1 MEKNINEVPLPAL
14 MYKLLHM
21 MKHQAVPLYKS
32 VDLKHGSSGILFT
45 LNKYGPMS
53 QRELADKV
61 GITPPSMTVALRKLQ
76 NEGYINRKTDQNDQ
90 RIIQIELQDKGVEC
104 IAHIKRVM
112 EEAERNLLAGFTQ
125 EEQMLLRRLLVQ
137 LYYNLLDSGGQSEE
151 ELSHCEYSRYLQ
163 EIDLS

>member
-32 VDLKHGSSGILFT
+32 VDLKHGSAGILFT

-104 IAHIKRVM
+104 IAHIKRAM

-151 ELSHCEYSRYLQ
+151 ELSQ